1 MWWTMV
7 SKLSILGIPIRIDWS
22 RMEVG
27 MSFFLPAP
35 TGLSAKLSADVLE
48 ASACA
53 GYKVFIAEVKEG
65 GCMGIRVWRVA

>member
-1 MWWTMV
+1 
-7 SKLSILGIPIRIDWS
+7 
-22 RMEVG
+22 